1 MFHEIP
7 HRFKHG
13 HEDQRDHG
21 FRKGFL
27 QIDEQLGLRK
37 NHGKRQ
43 EQGERQAGHQRKS
56 AQQIG

>member
-1 MFHEIP
+1 MLFYEIL

-37 NHGKRQ
+37 NDGKRQ
-43 EQGERQAGHQRKS
+43 EQG
-56 AQQIG
+56 